1 MTKEDLLIPASLAPK
16 RELLV
21 LFIALMVFALTL
33 IVLGVEGFLQWA
45 FMELYFGQYLP
56 PELLALL
63 PSFSLAQLHDIGIFL
78 SSLGL
83 VFLYLPITLSLVITE
98 QTKTLPR
105 RLKDRLVYLFCH
117 TNLFNILGFLGLFLA
132 STGIWFCMHQAFLY
146 QGEYLKGTLPSNT
159 YFFLVFEIP
168 PLWLHSLGKI
178 FVLYGLIL
186 LLGISVIKVALGVL
200 AQLGWLPR

>member
-1 MTKEDLLIPASLAPK
+1 
-16 RELLV
+16 
-21 LFIALMVFALTL
+21 MVFALL
-33 IVLGVEGFLQWA
+33 LVIIGVEGFLEWA

-56 PELLALL
+56 PELLELL

-83 VFLYLPITLSLVITE
+83 VFLYLPLTLSLVITE
-98 QTKTLPR
+98 QTKALPR

-117 TNLFNILGFLGLFLA
+117 SKLFNILGFLGLFLA

-159 YFFLVFEIP
+159 YFFLIFEIP
-168 PLWLHSLGKI
+168 PLLLHSLGKI
-178 FVLYGLIL
+178 FALYGLIVL
-186 LLGISVIKVALGVL
+186 VGISVIKVTLGVL
-200 AQLGWLPR
+200 AQIGWLPR